1 MKTSRK
7 IMSLILTSVFAASVM
22 PSWHAETYAAN
33 MFANSDFVET
43 EQPELSE
50 ETKQLISVY
59 QKSPTLENYLNL
71 RDIVIENYNAVL
83 DRKEAKLDELKSE
96 TSGKPGGEAIVAE
109 MEDIVQDMY
118 ITYWNRIN
126 STMLRFTDDRL
137 LKWKI
142 SSASQYEYIPVMGAG
157 DSIYIK
163 RTPVTNAEYSE
174 YINSTGATPPSN
186 WVDGI
191 YPQGEENYPVNFV
204 SYDDVKAYCDWLTEC
219 DGTNT
224 YRLPN
229 ESEWELAAGHMPKDA
244 DFNCGICDSRTPV
257 EQYADVTRGAHGAID
272 FWGNVWEWTSTVRAE
287 NGGTELGVKGGSWKS
302 DRTDCRTEYRKESRN
317 SASGYEDVGFRV
329 IQVKNGNEPTNKVEL
344 ATLES
349 PEVTASYSA
358 KDGITISWDAIDS
371 AVEYQ
376 IFEYFK
382 DTGFVQMLDRTS
394 ETFYNISDIEP
405 DSVHRYIVQPISYR
419 EIADNVS
426 GEYSVEITCTESE
439 GSPTASSD
447 NKDSDIPDS
456 TDSSS
461 DSGSSSGS
469 SSSGN
474 SSSGGSSSA
483 SGSQTRNDRLDEKTE
498 KIDALNRLREL
509 KLLAKAT
516 KIEQLTYLKDIR
528 DLFKDVDKE
537 NRAEVL
543 AELAAIKD
551 ELKDYSVDTFVNGI
565 SIDYEKYD
573 NVKPIIKN
581 GRTLAPVRAIAEALG
596 SDVIWNEEAQSVTIV
611 KDDIKIEMTIGNNIA
626 YVNGVEVVLDT
637 APEIISDRTLV
648 PVRFIAES
656 FNLTVGWDDASNTII
671 IE

>member
-1 MKTSRK
+1 MKTSQK
-7 IMSLILTSVFAASVM
+7 IMSLILTSVFAASVI

-50 ETKQLISVY
+50 DTKQLISAY

-118 ITYWNRIN
+118 VTYWNRIN

-174 YINSTGATPPSN
+174 YINSTDATPPSN
-186 WVDGI
+186 WVDGT

-244 DFNCGICDSRTPV
+244 DFNCGIGDSRTPV

-272 FWGNVWEWTSTVRAE
+272 FWGNVWEWTSTVRDK
-287 NGGTELGVKGGSWKS
+287 NDGIELGVKGGSWKS

-317 SASGYEDVGFRV
+317 SASGYDDVGFRV
-329 IQVKNGNEPTNKVEL
+329 IQVKNGDEPTTKIEL

-358 KDGITISWDAIDS
+358 KDGITLSWNAIDS

-394 ETFYNISDIEP
+394 EIFYNISDIEP
-405 DSVHRYIVQPISYR
+405 DSVHSYIVQPISYR

-426 GEYSVEITCTESE
+426 GEYSVEITCAESE
-439 GSPTASSD
+439 DSPTASSD
-447 NKDSDIPDS
+447 NKDSDNPDS

-461 DSGSSSGS
+461 DSI

-483 SGSQTRNDRLDEKTE
+483 SGSQTRDDRLDEKAE

-528 DLFKDVDKE
+528 DLFKDVDKDS
-537 NRAEVL
+537 RAEVL

-573 NVKPIIKN
+573 NVKPIIEN

-596 SDVIWNEEAQSVTIV
+596 SDVIWDEETQSVTII
-611 KDDIKIEMTIGNNIA
+611 KDDIKIEMTIGNTIA

-656 FNLTVGWDDASNTII
+656 FNLTVDWDEASNTVI